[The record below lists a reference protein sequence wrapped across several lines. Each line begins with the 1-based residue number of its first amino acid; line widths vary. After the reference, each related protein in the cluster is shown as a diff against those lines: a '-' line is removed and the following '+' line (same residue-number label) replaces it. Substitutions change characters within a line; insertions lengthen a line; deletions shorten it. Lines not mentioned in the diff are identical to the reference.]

1 MKRANQFDV
10 RPRSV
15 KEREVFK
22 RWLDASAS
30 LWNETNYARR
40 QAFLSDE
47 SVWDADTG
55 KLEGKYKGVL
65 SSSVAQQIIRKN
77 SEAWRSFFDLNEK
90 YHAGKLDE
98 KPSPPGYWGNEE
110 DGRVLRTYVRNDQY
124 TIEYGKRSR
133 LEVPIGSE
141 LKDEIGLNRN
151 QRLRVELAGDPKWSG
166 EQNRLEI
173 VYDETADAFRAFHPV
188 TIDTSRLDSPL
199 ASHEAALDVGAN
211 NLVAC
216 TTTTGQQLLYEG
228 RNLFEEFR
236 ETTEQIAHYQSL
248 LDDQRKSST
257 RIDRLYRKRTNR
269 RSHVQDTLIRDLVE
283 RLHDEGVSKL
293 YVGDIKGVLSTHW
306 SPHVNEKTHNYWA
319 YRRFISRLED
329 VCEEYGITVEEES
342 EAWTSQECP
351 ECGEREGTVRHE
363 DSLACPCG
371 FEGHA
376 DLMASESFLRRQ
388 NNTVGSMARPV
399 YLKWNNHEWRDD
411 HSPPSPV
418 ETTANEAYT
427 DQSTTAGGNVAL
439 GVVRDGSPS
448 RDDARA
454 AFSRTNSND

>member
-10 RPRSV
+10 HPRSAR
-15 KEREVFK
+15 EREVVT

-40 QAFLSDE
+40 QNFLEDDE

-55 KLEGKYKGVL
+55 SLEGKYKGVL
-65 SSSVAQQIIRKN
+65 SSSVAQQLIRKN

-124 TIEYGKRSR
+124 TIEYGNRSR

-141 LKDEIGLNRN
+141 LKDELGLNRN
-151 QRLRVELAGDPKWSG
+151 QRLRVEIAGDPKWSG

-173 VYDETADAFRAFHPV
+173 VYDELADTFRAFQPV
-188 TIDTSRLDSPL
+188 TINDSRLDSPL
-199 ASHEAALDVGAN
+199 ASEEAALDVGAN

-216 TTTTGQQLLYEG
+216 TVTTGSQYLYEG
-228 RNLFEEFR
+228 RNLFEAFR
-236 ETTEQIAHYQSL
+236 ETTERIAHYRSL
-248 LDDQRKSST
+248 LENQRESSK

-269 RSHVQDTLIRDLVE
+269 RNHAQDCLVRDLVE
-283 RLHDEGVSKL
+283 RLYDEGVSTL
-293 YVGDIKGVLSTHW
+293 YVGDLKGVLDTHW
-306 SPHVNEKTHNYWA
+306 SPVVNEKTHNFWA
-319 YRRFISRLED
+319 YRRFIDRLED
-329 VCEEYGITVEEES
+329 VCEEYGITVNEES

-351 ECGEREGTVRHE
+351 ECAERENTIRHE
-363 DSLACPCG
+363 NSLTCPCG

-376 DLMASESFLRRQ
+376 DLVASESFLRQQ
-388 NNTVGSMARPV
+388 NNAVGAMARPV
-399 YLKWNNHEWRDD
+399 YLKWNKHNWREH
-411 HSPPSPV
+411 HSPPSVAV
-418 ETTANEAYT
+418 ETTANEECT
-427 DQSTTAGGNVAL
+427 NQSTAPSGNVAL
-439 GVVRDGSPS
+439 GEA
-448 RDDARA
+448 RDD
-454 AFSRTNSND
+454 

>member
-15 KEREVFK
+15 KEREVFV

-30 LWNETNYARR
+30 LWNEINYARR
-40 QAFLSDE
+40 QAFLSDDDE

-55 KLEGKYKGVL
+55 TLEGKYKGVL

-77 SEAWRSFFDLNEK
+77 SEAWRSFFSSNEK
-90 YHAGKLDE
+90 YHAAELDK

-124 TIEYGKRSR
+124 TIEFGDRSR

-141 LKDEIGLNRN
+141 LKDELGLSRN
-151 QRLRVELAGDPKWSG
+151 QRLRVEVAGNPKWSG
-166 EQNRLEI
+166 EQGRLEL
-173 VYDETADAFRAFHPV
+173 VYDELTDTFRAFQPV
-188 TIDTSRLDSPL
+188 DINDSRLDSPL

-216 TTTTGQQLLYEG
+216 TTTTGSRLLYDG
-228 RNLFEEFR
+228 RELFERFR
-236 ETTEQIAHYQSL
+236 ETSKQIAHYQSL
-248 LDDQRKSST
+248 LEDQRKSSE

-269 RSHVQDTLIRDLVE
+269 RDHAQDALIRDLVE
-283 RLHDEGVSKL
+283 RLYDEGVSKL
-293 YVGDIKGVLSTHW
+293 YVGDIKGILSTHW
-306 SPHVNEKTHNYWA
+306 STAVNEKTHNFWA
-319 YRRFISRLED
+319 HRRFVIRLKS
-329 VCEEYGITVEEES
+329 VCEEYGIAVEEES

-351 ECGEREGTVRHE
+351 ECGEREETIRHE

-376 DLMASESFLRRQ
+376 DLVASESFLRRQ
-388 NNTVGSMARPV
+388 TEVGSMARPV
-399 YLKWNNHEWRDD
+399 YLKWNNHTWRED
-411 HSPPSPV
+411 HNPPSIA
-418 ETTANEAYT
+418 ETMANEEYT
-427 DQSTTAGGNVAL
+427 NQSTATSGNIAL
-439 GVVRDGSPS
+439 GDS
-448 RDDARA
+448 DD
-454 AFSRTNSND
+454 